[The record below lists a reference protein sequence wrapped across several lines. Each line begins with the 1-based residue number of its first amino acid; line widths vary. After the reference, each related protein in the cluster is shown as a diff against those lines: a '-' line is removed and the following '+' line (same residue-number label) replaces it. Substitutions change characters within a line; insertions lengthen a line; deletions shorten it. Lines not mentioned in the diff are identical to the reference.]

1 MDQLG
6 LKSGPSPLWTSR
18 TSRSF
23 VVRGEA
29 LLKAGACEEARDLAQ
44 SVLERDALHVPA
56 MELLARALWQL
67 KEYRALTELV
77 PRMIRQNPY
86 EPGYHALKGSVH
98 FQLGQFPE
106 AMDSYERCLQM
117 PSPSEESVRASVA
130 ALREYQ
136 QMLALMLLQE
146 NQVFRAA
153 YAQDPTAA
161 CQSVGLR
168 VGPGGEKTA
177 AGKVVRVVRPS

>member
-6 LKSGPSPLWTSR
+6 LKSGPSPVWTSR

-23 VVRGEA
+23 VVRGEG
-29 LLKAGACEEARDLAQ
+29 LLKAGACEDAKNAAM
-44 SVLERDALHVPA
+44 SVLERDSSHVPA

-67 KEYRALTELV
+67 KDYSSLTDLV
-77 PRMIRQNPY
+77 PKMIRQNPY

-98 FQLGQFPE
+98 FQLGQFSE
-106 AMDSYERCLQM
+106 AMESYERCLQM

-136 QMLALMLLQE
+136 QMLGLLLLKE

-153 YAQDPTAA
+153 YAQDPQAA
-161 CQSVGLR
+161 CQNLGLR
-168 VGPGGEKTA
+168 VRPDGENTA
-177 AGKVVRVVRPS
+177 AVRFSRVVRPS